1 MNNNSNLSYVTLL
14 HSNKSNRILSSTFL
28 EVLNQKSSLSNSQW
42 LILGILKER
51 TNVTAS
57 YLSEEIGVK
66 PSHITE
72 LLDGLNK
79 LGYISRQKGRDDKR
93 EKTIVLSEK
102 GERLIQSNEKSIRDK
117 LKYLFSGVDKKD
129 YESFKK
135 VQSQII
141 KNYEELLDSPF

>member
-1 MNNNSNLSYVTLL
+1 MNNSSKLTYATLL

-28 EVLNQKSSLSNSQW
+28 EVLNLKLSLTNSQW
-42 LILGILKER
+42 LILGILKEKS
-51 TNVTAS
+51 NVTAS

-79 LGYISRQKGRDDKR
+79 LGYISRQKGIGDKR
-93 EKTIVLSEK
+93 EKNIVLSEK
-102 GERLIQSNEKSIRDK
+102 GERLIDYNEKNIREK

-129 YESFKK
+129 YESFKR

>member
-1 MNNNSNLSYVTLL
+1 MTNSSNLSYITLL
-14 HSNKSNRILSSTFL
+14 HSNKSNRILSNTFL
-28 EVLNQKSSLSNSQW
+28 DILNLKSSLSNSQW
-42 LILGILKER
+42 LILGILKQEV
-51 TNVTAS
+51 NITAS

-79 LGYISRQKGRDDKR
+79 LGYISRQKGKNDKR

-102 GERLIQSNEKSIRDK
+102 GERLIETNEKMIREK

-129 YESFKK
+129 YESFKR

-141 KNYEELLDSPF
+141 KNYEELIDSPF